1 MAVTTANVKSAMR
14 IDYTD
19 DDTLISSLISH
30 VTDFVER
37 YCGFALS
44 SATRTMKLTSFN
56 RSVFSVVPFASLTS
70 VTYTNLAGSTV
81 TMTSGVDY
89 WLDDSDELA
98 ALVFL
103 NTPEMKAGTLATVTY
118 VAGYTTYPP
127 AVDQVII
134 SIVGAHYNNPE
145 AAQPISLSTVPLGAQ
160 FMLEHLRMRGPFR

>member
-1 MAVTTANVKSAMR
+1 
-14 IDYTD
+14 
-19 DDTLISSLISH
+19 
-30 VTDFVER
+30 
-37 YCGFALS
+37 
-44 SATRTMKLTSFN
+44 
-56 RSVFSVVPFASLTS
+56 
-70 VTYTNLAGSTV
+70 
-81 TMTSGVDY
+81 MTSGVDY

>member
-14 IDYTD
+14 IDYSD
-19 DDTLISSLISH
+19 DDTLIASLITH

-44 SATRTMKLTSFN
+44 NATRTMKLTSFN
-56 RSVFSVVPFASLTS
+56 RSVFSVVPFSSLTS
-70 VTYTNLAGSTV
+70 VTYTNPAGSVV

-127 AVDQVII
+127 SVDQVII